1 MIVVGCGPGRCP
13 DTPAGKFD
21 RDAPRHHEQHD
32 NWEGQPALGGVAAA
46 GDTDQLLAVG
56 VSVGS
61 DAMLP
66 AGPG

>member
-1 MIVVGCGPGRCP
+1 MFAGRFTDDRGWLRSGRCP
-13 DTPAGKFD
+13 DTPAGKF
-21 RDAPRHHEQHD
+21 
-32 NWEGQPALGGVAAA
+32 VAAA
-46 GDTDQLLAVG
+46 GDTDQLLTVG